1 MPAASLTPPFNP
13 ELAEIIARRDAE
25 LDELKA
31 ALAKSCAALED
42 AQKTVADLQ
51 TYTATYERV
60 VERSYNGV
68 PLSELFPQEKLG
80 WRG

>member
-1 MPAASLTPPFNP
+1 MPAATLDPPP
-13 ELAEIIARRDAE
+13 DPDLVKIMARRDAE

-42 AQKTVADLQ
+42 AQKTVSDLQ
-51 TYTATYERV
+51 SYTDAFERA

-68 PLSELFPQEKLG
+68 PLSTLFPQEKLG

>member
-1 MPAASLTPPFNP
+1 MPAASLTPPLSP
-13 ELAEIIARRDAE
+13 ELVEIIARRDAE
-25 LDELKA
+25 LDDLKA
-31 ALAKSCAALED
+31 ALAKSCAALQD
-42 AQKTVADLQ
+42 AQKTVSDLQ

>member
-1 MPAASLTPPFNP
+1 MPAVALTLPANP
-13 ELAEIIARRDAE
+13 DLAEIISRRDAE

-42 AQKTVADLQ
+42 AQKTVSDLQ

-68 PLSELFPQEKLG
+68 PLSRLFPQDKLG